1 MDMGTFTPLAAY
13 LVACLGSAL
22 GLMSTERAR
31 NAARAPR
38 NWWLAVAAVSIG
50 GLGIWAM
57 HFTAMLGTW
66 MGANVA
72 YDIPVTLL
80 SMVVAIVVVGIGLF
94 IVRHG
99 HRDERLWPLIA
110 GGLVTGLGVAA
121 MHYTGMSGIVIG
133 ANVTYDALR
142 VVLSI
147 VIAVVA
153 ATAALWF
160 TSNVRGPLAVV
171 GASLVMG
178 LAVTGMHYTGMHAM
192 NIVLDPSAPIIAGN
206 SHELITSL
214 IIGGAGVSV
223 IIIFLLALTSS
234 DEERREEAELL
245 DRVMRRTESP
255 ITAAP
260 RATPRPGTH
269 RRSRP
274 ADS

>member
-1 MDMGTFTPLAAY
+1 MGTFTPIAAY
-13 LVACLGSAL
+13 LASCLGSAL
-22 GLMSTERAR
+22 GLLSAERAR
-31 NAARAPR
+31 KATGASR

-72 YDIPVTLL
+72 YDVPLTLL

-94 IVRHG
+94 VVRLG
-99 HRDERLWPLIA
+99 NNGQDDEPLWPLVA

-133 ANVTYDALR
+133 AQVTYDPAR

-147 VIAVVA
+147 AIAVVA
-153 ATAALWF
+153 ATAALWA
-160 TSNVRGPLAVV
+160 TTNVRGPLAVA

-192 NIVLDPSAPIIAGN
+192 NITLDQGAPVIVSN
-206 SHELITSL
+206 SQELITSL

-223 IIIFLLALTSS
+223 IIVFLLALTSS
-234 DEERREEAELL
+234 ADERREEAELL
-245 DRVMRRTESP
+245 ERVVQRTKARRL
-255 ITAAP
+255 
-260 RATPRPGTH
+260 GT
-269 RRSRP
+269 
-274 ADS
+274 